1 MSKALIITPPFWDPV
16 CPPLGM
22 ASLKAFAESNGHLVN
37 ILDFNTYN
45 SVFQIQ
51 NEYFN
56 EVIAQFPYMKSWNIA
71 RNGTEMLSIHQM
83 VYMFHENK
91 NFYGEMI
98 TEILNMDGR
107 TSGDFHDNLDVNRFD
122 EIFDKLFYNVKEIL
136 DRYIHKG
143 LDVVGCH
150 LNNSTWASTL
160 YILRYVKKKYPKIR
174 TVVGGPGPV
183 MGIISNPKEIEL
195 FMEKNNF
202 IDHFIAGEG
211 EHGFLNILNNEF
223 YFKPI
228 IFNSSDEKLE
238 MHDLPPPDF
247 DGLQLDRYLEM
258 SVSASRGC
266 PFECS
271 FCAETKFWDG
281 FKTNKAS
288 NVYKQMNHLER
299 KYKRSSFYICDSLS
313 NHIIT
318 PLTKLIHENKKDYHL
333 DCYLRADKICTDEK
347 RTKVWREGGLY
358 RARLGLESASQRI
371 LDDMVKMTT
380 PEKMEGSLAA
390 LSKHGILT
398 STLWIVGYPGETE
411 SEFESSLSFLERNHK
426 NIYQADAWVFQYSPV
441 GLAGS
446 DEFEK
451 KSNSK
456 PRFSDEINKILAVS
470 PYGLDD
476 GLKTAE
482 KFDRLE
488 RFTNKMKELKIPN
501 PYSIA
506 DTIKAQ
512 KRFTD
517 LHTDCGWDPVKSM
530 NKSDA

>member
-1 MSKALIITPPFWDPV
+1 
-16 CPPLGM
+16 
-22 ASLKAFAESNGHLVN
+22 
-37 ILDFNTYN
+37 
-45 SVFQIQ
+45 
-51 NEYFN
+51 
-56 EVIAQFPYMKSWNIA
+56 
-71 RNGTEMLSIHQM
+71 
-83 VYMFHENK
+83 
-91 NFYGEMI
+91 
-98 TEILNMDGR
+98 
-107 TSGDFHDNLDVNRFD
+107 
-122 EIFDKLFYNVKEIL
+122 
-136 DRYIHKG
+136 
-143 LDVVGCH
+143 
-150 LNNSTWASTL
+150 
-160 YILRYVKKKYPKIR
+160 
-174 TVVGGPGPV
+174 
-183 MGIISNPKEIEL
+183 
-195 FMEKNNF
+195 
-202 IDHFIAGEG
+202 
-211 EHGFLNILNNEF
+211 
-223 YFKPI
+223 
-228 IFNSSDEKLE
+228 
-238 MHDLPPPDF
+238 
-247 DGLQLDRYLEM
+247 
-258 SVSASRGC
+258 
-266 PFECS
+266 
-271 FCAETKFWDG
+271 
-281 FKTNKAS
+281 
-288 NVYKQMNHLER
+288 MNHLEK

-426 NIYQADAWVFQYSPV
+426 NIYQADAWVFQYSPT

-501 PYSIA
+501 PYSMV